1 MSQLADSIING
12 PMFFSAIPAEKA
24 AALIYVPGLG
34 WMEWTEVTGA
44 GAFVGYRTL
53 RCGALEFGT
62 TAAPR
67 GYEADLV
74 GGLGSKITQAS
85 IWAWAQQQGQ
95 SVAAAAWTPKVFK
108 FADVDASSFRFP
120 DMRDVFVGMTGTNPD
135 TGLARAIGSYLAD
148 AMQGH
153 IHQRRPDGKYIYDL
167 GAEGGNVGY
176 ATAGSTNL
184 GVSTGTGGPASDGVN
199 GVPRVAAR
207 TRPESIAFAPRI
219 HI

>member
-1 MSQLADSIING
+1 MSQLADSIITG
-12 PMFFSAIPAEKA
+12 PMFFSAVPAAKA

-34 WMEWTEVTGA
+34 WMEWTEITGA

-85 IWAWAQQQGQ
+85 IWAWAQQQGH
-95 SVAAAAWTPKVFK
+95 SVASAAWTPKVFK
-108 FADVDASSFRFP
+108 FADVDANSFRFP
-120 DMRDVFVGMTGTNPD
+120 DLRDMFTRFTGTDAD
-135 TGLARAIGSYLAD
+135 TSAARGLGSTQGQQIQSHQHSVGITPTATTPASGGIANQVTAFST
-148 AMQGH
+148 AMLSGAT
-153 IHQRRPDGKYIYDL
+153 G
-167 GAEGGNVGY
+167 GAE
-176 ATAGSTNL
+176 
-184 GVSTGTGGPASDGVN
+184 
-199 GVPRVAAR
+199 
-207 TRPESIAFAPRI
+207 TRPVNTAFAPRI